1 MDGVM
6 LLGGEEDRKGRRR
19 SQRPEVEA
27 TRIRILRA
35 AERLYAER
43 GFDGASLREIAIAAN
58 QGNNNAV
65 QYHFG
70 SRDRLI
76 EAIFDERVAEME
88 AERTAMLA
96 AAERDGK
103 LEDLPTLLA
112 ILSLP
117 HLSLCDAKGH
127 HPHAGFLVHYLT
139 RRTPDGTGRGLSCA
153 FLGAPA
159 MVRLLDLI
167 QARLTDLPADIAQ
180 TRIMLCALMFLNL
193 LVGHDTAHPQGG
205 APAVLARHAT
215 DTVAAMAA
223 ALGGPAI

>member
-1 MDGVM
+1 MDGMMV
-6 LLGGEEDRKGRRR
+6 LGAGADQKGRRR

-27 TRIRILRA
+27 TRVRILRA
-35 AERLYAER
+35 AEHLYAER

-76 EAIFDERVAEME
+76 EAIFNERVAEME
-88 AERTAMLA
+88 AERAAMLA
-96 AAERDGK
+96 AAEQDGK
-103 LEDLPTLLA
+103 LDDLPTLLA

-117 HLSLCDAKGH
+117 HLSLCDARGH
-127 HPHAGFLVHYLT
+127 HPHAGFLLHYLT
-139 RRTPDGTGRGLSCA
+139 RRTPDGTGRGLASA
-153 FLGAPA
+153 FLDAPA
-159 MVRLLDLI
+159 MVRLLELI
-167 QARLTDLPADIAQ
+167 QAQLTGLPADIAQ

-193 LVGHDTAHPQGG
+193 LVRHDNAHPHGG
-205 APAVLARHAT
+205 APAMLARHAT

>member
-1 MDGVM
+1 MQGVGVSTGEDGQ
-6 LLGGEEDRKGRRR
+6 KGRQR
-19 SQRPEVEA
+19 SYRPEVQA

-43 GFDGASLREIAIAAN
+43 GFDGASLREIAVAAN

-70 SRDRLI
+70 SRERLI
-76 EAIFDERVAEME
+76 EAIFHERVAEME
-88 AERTAMLA
+88 AERETLLI

-103 LEDLPTLLA
+103 LGDLVTLLS

-127 HPHAGFLVHYLT
+127 HPHAGFMLHYLI
-139 RRTPDGTGRGLSCA
+139 RRTPDGTGRGLASA

-159 MVRLLDLI
+159 MVRLLELI
-167 QARLTDLPADIAQ
+167 QARLVGLPMDIAQ
-180 TRIMLCALMFLNL
+180 TRIMLSALMFLNL
-193 LVGHDTAHPQGG
+193 LIGHDATNPAGG
-205 APAVLARHAT
+205 DAESLARHAT

-223 ALGGPAI
+223 ALGGPAA